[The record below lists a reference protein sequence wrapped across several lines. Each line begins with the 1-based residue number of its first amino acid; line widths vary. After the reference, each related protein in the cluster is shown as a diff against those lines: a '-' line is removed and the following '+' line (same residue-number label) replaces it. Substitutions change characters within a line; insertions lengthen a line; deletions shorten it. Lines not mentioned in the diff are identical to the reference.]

1 MREYAQGDRKR
12 AMQTWSEGSTASIV
26 AALLAFNLGAAN
38 GDLSGITVGSI
49 VGIVAQRSC
58 NLTGCWL
65 LPPTHVV
72 KLVSQQQPLRAS
84 KYTTMT
90 HWHLMK
96 HARAAAQAPAS
107 RDDKP

>member
-38 GDLSGITVGSI
+38 GDLSGITVGST

-58 NLTGCWL
+58 SLTGCWL
-65 LPPTHVV
+65 LPPTHVFTF
-72 KLVSQQQPLRAS
+72 VSQQQPLRAS
-84 KYTTMT
+84 KCLEIHYGDT
-90 HWHLMK
+90 L
-96 HARAAAQAPAS
+96 AS
-107 RDDKP
+107 NETCKCSYASTSKP